1 MTSPALEGDE
11 IGRAYGAFDQLE
23 VDVAEGEAGHSR
35 QLAREGSQAHVFAAV
50 PYGQNGTKCQCRN
63 VAFTTAIE

>member
-23 VDVAEGEAGHSR
+23 VDVAEGSR
-35 QLAREGSQAHVFAAV
+35 A
-50 PYGQNGTKCQCRN
+50 
-63 VAFTTAIE
+63 